1 MFSQTVE
8 YALRVIVYLAGRD
21 TTSVLTR
28 QIAAATHV
36 PEGYLAKVLQSL
48 GREGFVKSQR
58 GIHGGFVLARPAHE
72 ITIYEVVEAV
82 DRSLRIRTCPLGL
95 PNHGA
100 NLCPLHR
107 RLDNAIALVEEAL
120 RQSTIADLLH
130 EKTTS
135 KPLDASW
142 DEARAQASTPVTART
157 KSQRPHDRKSG
168 TTPAGKKRH

>member
-8 YALRVIVYLAGRD
+8 YALRVIVYLASQEA
-21 TTSVLTR
+21 TSMLTR

-48 GREGFVKSQR
+48 GRAGFVKSQR
-58 GIHGGFVLARPAHE
+58 GIHGGFVLARPARE
-72 ITIYEVVEAV
+72 ITIYQVVEAV

-135 KPLDASW
+135 RPLEASW
-142 DEARAQASTPVTART
+142 DEARAQAATPVTAPI
-157 KSQRPHDRKSG
+157 KSTPPHIRKPA
-168 TTPAGKKRH
+168 TTPAGRKRH